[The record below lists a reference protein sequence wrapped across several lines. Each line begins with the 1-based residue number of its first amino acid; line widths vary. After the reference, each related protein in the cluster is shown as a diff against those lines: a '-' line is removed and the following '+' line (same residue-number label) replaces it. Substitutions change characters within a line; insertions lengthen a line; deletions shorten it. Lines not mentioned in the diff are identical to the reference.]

1 MKWKNLV
8 FQFQVALK
16 EINPFIWRRIQVPA
30 TYSFWDF
37 HVAIQDSM
45 GWFDCHLHMFRLKKP
60 RGKKLINIGIPMD
73 EFDDIKVLPG
83 WDIPLTNYLV
93 EPGHTVEYEYDFG
106 DGWDHLITFEGILMK
121 EKMVKYPICMEGE
134 RACPPEDCGGVPGY
148 ERFVNIIMDPSD
160 EEYKAMCEWVSGWYG
175 EYDPERFDPKK
186 VKFDNPK
193 TRWKKAFQSSGI

>member
-1 MKWKNLV
+1 
-8 FQFQVALK
+8 
-16 EINPFIWRRIQVPA
+16 
-30 TYSFWDF
+30 
-37 HVAIQDSM
+37 
-45 GWFDCHLHMFRLKKP
+45 
-60 RGKKLINIGIPMD
+60 
-73 EFDDIKVLPG
+73 
-83 WDIPLTNYLV
+83 
-93 EPGHTVEYEYDFG
+93 
-106 DGWDHLITFEGILMK
+106 
-121 EKMVKYPICMEGE
+121 MVKYPVCMEGE